1 MTMRMKATALGS
13 AIPALAKRD
22 PKVKIA
28 DYEATPSD
36 PKESAEEL
44 RAANNNDPHYQKIGS
59 GRKVTPGPV

>member
-1 MTMRMKATALGS
+1 MKATALGS

-28 DYEATPSD
+28 DYEATPCD

-44 RAANNNDPHYQKIGS
+44 RAANNNDPTI
-59 GRKVTPGPV
+59 RR